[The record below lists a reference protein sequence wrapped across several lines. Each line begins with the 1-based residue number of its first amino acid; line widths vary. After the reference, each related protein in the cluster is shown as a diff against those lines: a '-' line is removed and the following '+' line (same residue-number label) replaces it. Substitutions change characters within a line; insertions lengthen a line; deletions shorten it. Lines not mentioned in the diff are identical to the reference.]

1 MLSLSNDLTIPR
13 ITPALLTPFSLVT
26 LWAQ

>member
-26 LWAQ
+26 L